1 MCRTGMRAIIQMMKQ
16 VEEVVVRIMEEM
28 IKMER
33 MMRVMTKTMWVML
46 MTIEFYWG
54 LLMKGEL
61 ELNES

>member
-1 MCRTGMRAIIQMMKQ
+1 MCRTRMRAIIQMMKQ